1 MNIESIVQKSDLFK
15 ELVIN
20 SGFKRDVIDYYN
32 SIQQAQ
38 NHNLIFMKDL
48 SNRIISSLE
57 FFEQNNLDKE
67 LELILK
73 DEESFLSLEI
83 KEKLLYLNNDI
94 EINGKIYFTEFNQI
108 LKLLNQSI
116 SKNETEINLILGFCS
131 KYTNSVILNNNSNK
145 AIVSLIFK
153 DLKSTKTIKGFSK
166 VLNKWNTILITYHT
180 ILESDSPTEIELET
194 IQSGSIDVIFNF
206 NFDIALNLTEVF
218 KYGMLTFGS
227 YMAYKLKLKQEIMD
241 IYDDNSELKQL
252 EEHKEKLMLSHIKE
266 KIKIKI
272 KEQHEKHLLKNGS
285 IDTTSIDKKIDNVS
299 SLITEHIIKGNEF
312 KLLSTIGENEE
323 ENEEEQMKKELR
335 IATAKVKLGYAEL
348 SESDK
353 QLMIG
358 MYETKDDLE

>member
-1 MNIESIVQKSDLFK
+1 
-15 ELVIN
+15 
-20 SGFKRDVIDYYN
+20 
-32 SIQQAQ
+32 
-38 NHNLIFMKDL
+38 
-48 SNRIISSLE
+48 
-57 FFEQNNLDKE
+57 
-67 LELILK
+67 
-73 DEESFLSLEI
+73 
-83 KEKLLYLNNDI
+83 
-94 EINGKIYFTEFNQI
+94 
-108 LKLLNQSI
+108 
-116 SKNETEINLILGFCS
+116 
-131 KYTNSVILNNNSNK
+131 
-145 AIVSLIFK
+145 
-153 DLKSTKTIKGFSK
+153 
-166 VLNKWNTILITYHT
+166 
-180 ILESDSPTEIELET
+180 
-194 IQSGSIDVIFNF
+194 
-206 NFDIALNLTEVF
+206 
-218 KYGMLTFGS
+218 MLTFGS

-299 SLITEHIIKGNEF
+299 SLITEHSIKGNEF

>member
-116 SKNETEINLILGFCS
+116 SKNETEIN
-131 KYTNSVILNNNSNK
+131 
-145 AIVSLIFK
+145 
-153 DLKSTKTIKGFSK
+153 
-166 VLNKWNTILITYHT
+166 
-180 ILESDSPTEIELET
+180 
-194 IQSGSIDVIFNF
+194 
-206 NFDIALNLTEVF
+206 
-218 KYGMLTFGS
+218 
-227 YMAYKLKLKQEIMD
+227 
-241 IYDDNSELKQL
+241 
-252 EEHKEKLMLSHIKE
+252 
-266 KIKIKI
+266 
-272 KEQHEKHLLKNGS
+272 
-285 IDTTSIDKKIDNVS
+285 
-299 SLITEHIIKGNEF
+299 
-312 KLLSTIGENEE
+312 
-323 ENEEEQMKKELR
+323 
-335 IATAKVKLGYAEL
+335 
-348 SESDK
+348 
-353 QLMIG
+353 
-358 MYETKDDLE
+358 